1 MELTNKQIV
10 LISFILV
17 ICAILIGENAFWGG
31 IGLLLILLTYIY
43 GERFILALVII
54 SLFTLVG
61 DVGQSLRTFVQII
74 DFSLLGYLF
83 LKRFGLRFY
92 SYPRIPRFLVYF
104 LLLYYFSMI
113 ASSVMS
119 DYPISG
125 LGLIARQTVFFVI
138 VYLFYALI
146 NDEKDIRNYFLALT
160 IASFIL
166 ASSSILSFA
175 IEGSF
180 FTEGIR
186 SRFTGLIGNPDVV
199 SAFYM
204 ISIPLILSFLF
215 RYKKKSIITIN
226 ILLLL
231 FFSLALFLTISRSA
245 FLGVYTSTVIMFY
258 ILKRRYFKWLI
269 ISTVVLV
276 LAVVLFE
283 PLNEI
288 ITLSFRIESGL
299 AKRDYLWATSVDII
313 KDYPVFGIGPGAYKY
328 IFFNYFPVMLNSG
341 IGTIL
346 KEL

>member
-204 ISIPLILSFLF
+204 ISIPLI
-215 RYKKKSIITIN
+215 
-226 ILLLL
+226 
-231 FFSLALFLTISRSA
+231 
-245 FLGVYTSTVIMFY
+245 
-258 ILKRRYFKWLI
+258 
-269 ISTVVLV
+269 
-276 LAVVLFE
+276 
-283 PLNEI
+283 
-288 ITLSFRIESGL
+288 
-299 AKRDYLWATSVDII
+299 
-313 KDYPVFGIGPGAYKY
+313 
-328 IFFNYFPVMLNSG
+328 
-341 IGTIL
+341 
-346 KEL
+346 